1 MLSLD
6 KITIPQYRGAKKM
19 SNSKSYDYVIV
30 GAGSAGCTLANRLT
44 EDPNV
49 QVLVIEAGG
58 SDRNPLI
65 TVPLGWGKILFERLY
80 DWGYFTEEEGEFNGR
95 KVECARG
102 KVLGGS
108 SSINAMAYV
117 RCHRE
122 DYDRWSRNGCTGW
135 SYADILP
142 YFIKSEDWEKGDE
155 PLRGTG
161 GPLTTMENK
170 YPDPLLEAWLQAGEQ
185 AGFSRTAD
193 YNGPQ
198 NEGLGTLQSTIRNGR
213 RCSAAVAYL
222 RPAMKRSNLTVI
234 TKAMAHRVV
243 LEGTKAVGIEY
254 STGGNS
260 TTIARAK
267 RDVIVAGGV
276 INSPQL
282 LMLSGIGDSKHL
294 AEHGIS
300 TAVDLKGVG
309 QNLQDHLSVGV
320 EYERIG
326 DGPFVGRLRWDRLAM
341 SMAQA
346 YIFGTGFATEMPGP
360 LTGYIASQKGMA
372 QPDLQLLARFIPPES
387 QPWMPLTGKK
397 PKDAF
402 MVRPV
407 VLHPKSRGGLKLASA
422 NPGDHPKIHQ
432 NFLSDPADWKTL
444 KDGIAIVKDIASQ
457 KALDGFRGPEIQ
469 PKDESLDD
477 FIKRTAWTVH
487 HPLGTCKM
495 GPDSDEMAVVDPEF
509 RVRGTENLRVIDASV
524 FPDML
529 GGNINA
535 PTIAFAERAADL
547 LLGKIPLAPIE
558 VAA

>member
-1 MLSLD
+1 MNN
-6 KITIPQYRGAKKM
+6 G
-19 SNSKSYDYVIV
+19 KSYDFVIV

-44 EDPNV
+44 EDPDV

-58 SDRNPLI
+58 SDRNPII

-80 DWGYFTEEEGEFNGR
+80 DWGYFTEEEGEFNNR

-135 SYADILP
+135 SYSDILP
-142 YFIKSEDWEKGDE
+142 YFIKSEDWEKGDQ

-161 GPLTTMENK
+161 GPLTTIENK

-185 AGFSRTAD
+185 AGYSRTAD
-193 YNGPQ
+193 YNGHQ

-234 TKAMAHRVV
+234 TNAMAHRVV
-243 LEGTKAVGIEY
+243 MDGTKATGVEY

-260 TTIARAK
+260 TTIARAE
-267 RDVIVAGGV
+267 REVIVAGGV

-282 LMLSGIGDSKHL
+282 MMLSGIGNSEHL

-326 DGPFVGRLRWDRLAM
+326 DGPFVGTLRWDRLAL

-346 YIFGTGFATEMPGP
+346 YFFGTGFATEMPGP
-360 LTGYIASQKGMA
+360 LTGYISSQEGMA

-387 QPWMPLTGKK
+387 QPWMPITGKK

-407 VLHPKSRGGLKLASA
+407 VLHPKSRGELKLASA
-422 NPGDHPKIHQ
+422 NPGDHAKIHQ

-469 PKDESLDD
+469 PKDESLDE

-495 GPDSDEMAVVDPEF
+495 GPDSDAMAVVDPEF
-509 RVRGTENLRVIDASV
+509 RVRGAENLRVVDASV

-547 LLGKIPLAPIE
+547 LLGKTPLAPIE